1 MSKQKTAEDF
11 EKGQSLGLALLVL
24 RRSRGLTLQQVSA
37 LSDIRRPNLSRYET
51 GHTLPRYDNLLRIMG
66 AMDLPMTALDRA
78 QQVLDD
84 LMGKGNRGRY
94 VRDSSA
100 ALPEERPP
108 SLLTPAPSRLPPP
121 GGIPEL
127 PRRAALRLAQET
139 GKAVAHC
146 CLAFLELQA
155 GGWER
160 DGEPGALGSAARG
173 E

>member
-37 LSDIRRPNLSRYET
+37 LSDIRCPNLSRYET

-84 LMGKGNRGRY
+84 LMGKGKCGRY
-94 VRDSSA
+94 VRDNGA
-100 ALPEERPP
+100 APPEKRPP

-121 GGIPEL
+121 DGIPEL
-127 PRRAALRLAQET
+127 PRRAALRLAQEA

-160 DGEPGALGSAARG
+160 DGEPASLGSAARG